1 MYKQNVGNNVCK
13 LRNSVQQYMIFYT
26 ALFYTASLSSF
37 LLQKF
42 ELFYL
47 RKKVLN
53 FPRKCYKNARIMRN
67 AFVSLKG
74 SKKASMMYKSLLGL
88 KCTVTKNRVR

>member
-42 ELFYL
+42 ELYYL
-47 RKKVLN
+47 RKKSIKFSKKMLQ
-53 FPRKCYKNARIMRN
+53 KCSNNARC
-67 AFVSLKG
+67 F
-74 SKKASMMYKSLLGL
+74 
-88 KCTVTKNRVR
+88 CVTKRLKEGEHDVQKPTRFKVYCD